1 MYGEEK
7 GIDLRLFLLVLKNC
21 DKVEADPARAAAS
34 ADTDIEDEVCILSR
48 KLVLLSIPE
57 WFVPNPTLLSYLDV
71 TGKDGRVGDLRCF
84 AYDGQVDLVVTM
96 RKCEFFCDTS
106 SS

>member
-34 ADTDIEDEVCILSR
+34 ADTDIEDEGGGGEDDNNC
-48 KLVLLSIPE
+48 PE
-57 WFVPNPTLLSYLDV
+57 
-71 TGKDGRVGDLRCF
+71 RV
-84 AYDGQVDLVVTM
+84 
-96 RKCEFFCDTS
+96 
-106 SS
+106 